1 LVPIVGNTRTVK
13 KEVIDFK
20 KGTVVIVKKIK
31 VFLKTFI
38 DLQLHFKFCN
48 GTPYVVFALIVLSS
62 FIFSLS
68 VEADET
74 VEADEIKLIKLSAGV
89 KYYEEEVRLGSRIEV
104 MIDSVGWYLN
114 RYDTEH
120 LSGKTRVLTDRATKF
135 YFNTKKPG
143 EGYMIFSYLDKDIYL
158 KIRIVKEGKVT
169 KPGKGEPLTGPTLKT
184 GTGGS
189 EIVVEK
195 EITGKEITGK
205 EISGDKGKPVGIES
219 AEGKLVSG
227 LAISTGRDKIEKTE
241 AGEIERKAKGE
252 KAGREIESKVYD
264 KEVLAG
270 KGAPEAEKADLEE
283 SKNKAKKIEKN
294 GTTARIVSGEDK
306 PESVK
311 PGSIYYSKDGKIKE
325 IPAQKGIMDYFRNG
339 KRFYKAGNYTKAVE
353 ALQFFLSKC
362 QDCPEIIEAEFLLGE
377 AFEKSEKEDE
387 ALTYYKKV
395 VDNSE
400 GLFRMKAANR
410 SADIL
415 YKNKKYE
422 QALRY
427 YLLCEREKRA
437 EGQLLERIGDIYFE
451 LENYQKALEYY
462 LKLYSGGEYEDR
474 IVYRIAMI
482 YEMPG
487 ELKNIEKAYYYYNL
501 IVENFSK
508 SKYLDLATEKVE
520 FYRKYFFEYK

>member
-1 LVPIVGNTRTVK
+1 LVPIVVNTRTVK

-20 KGTVVIVKKIK
+20 KGTVVIAKKIK

-38 DLQLHFKFCN
+38 DLHLHFKFCN
-48 GTPYVVFALIVLSS
+48 CTPYVVFALFVLSS
-62 FIFSLS
+62 LIFSLS
-68 VEADET
+68 VESDET

-89 KYYEEEVRLGSRIEV
+89 KYYEEEVQLGSRIEV

-120 LSGKTRVLTDRATKF
+120 LGGKTRVLTDRATKF

-143 EGYMIFSYLDKDIYL
+143 EGYMIFSYLNKDIYL

-169 KPGKGEPLTGPTLKT
+169 KPGKEEPLTGPTLKT
-184 GTGGS
+184 GTEGS

-195 EITGKEITGK
+195 EITGE
-205 EISGDKGKPVGIES
+205 EISGDKGKPVAIES
-219 AEGKLVSG
+219 DEGKLVSG
-227 LAISTGRDKIEKTE
+227 LAISTGRNKVEKSE
-241 AGEIERKAKGE
+241 AGEKERKAKGE

-270 KGAPEAEKADLEE
+270 KGALEAEKAESEE
-283 SKNKAKKIEKN
+283 SNNKAKKIEKN
-294 GTTARIVSGEDK
+294 SITARIVSGEGK

-325 IPAQKGIMDYFRNG
+325 IPVQKGIMDYFRNG

-353 ALQFFLSKC
+353 ALRFFLSKC
-362 QDCPEIIEAEFLLGE
+362 RDCPEIIEAEFLLGE
-377 AFEKSEKEDE
+377 AFEKSGKEDE

-400 GLFRMKAANR
+400 GLLRMKAANR

-462 LKLYSGGEYEDR
+462 MKLYSGGEYEDR

-487 ELKNIEKAYYYYNL
+487 ELKNIEKAYFYYNL
-501 IVENFSK
+501 IVENFRK